1 MFNFKIPESFILLSS
16 KIVPAFIGILTTPI
30 LTNLLSLKEYGS
42 FTLLFTILTLIFTFS
57 SSWVTSINIRFYPK
71 FPSSNL
77 DSFLNI
83 LFLYSII
90 VSIILW
96 ILYYIFYFKIGVFHF
111 YIGILWILFNSLFD
125 FLINKL
131 RVRNSLLIYSII
143 LSLKPLLSLILTF
156 FLLIYYRNNFDII
169 LISQIVVTAI
179 LSIFISTKIVNSN
192 ENESNSNINYQ
203 TLLKYGLPVAFSNI
217 IIFLLSYADRFI
229 IFRILGFEKL
239 GIYSAIYDISEKS
252 IFFINSLILLTTSI
266 NSFKIFENFGKIKT
280 KKYLQNILNSYII
293 FIPLLILI
301 FFLSENIILKYIFPK
316 SYQEAFK
323 LFPFI
328 SIGGLLVGIM
338 HRFSIILSIYEKTTL
353 IFKTTIIALLTNIVL
368 NFLLIKWFNISG
380 AVISTILSY
389 FLWLILIKRESDK
402 FLIIQFPYKI
412 IIQIFSLCIII
423 YLIFIN
429 LILNLIC
436 NEIFKMLIILILVP
450 ILYLSYILTNK
461 NLYIHFLNFKMLL
474 N

>member
-293 FIPLLILI
+293 FIPL
-301 FFLSENIILKYIFPK
+301 F
-316 SYQEAFK
+316 Q
-323 LFPFI
+323 
-328 SIGGLLVGIM
+328 
-338 HRFSIILSIYEKTTL
+338 
-353 IFKTTIIALLTNIVL
+353 
-368 NFLLIKWFNISG
+368 
-380 AVISTILSY
+380 
-389 FLWLILIKRESDK
+389 
-402 FLIIQFPYKI
+402 
-412 IIQIFSLCIII
+412 
-423 YLIFIN
+423 
-429 LILNLIC
+429 
-436 NEIFKMLIILILVP
+436 
-450 ILYLSYILTNK
+450 
-461 NLYIHFLNFKMLL
+461 
-474 N
+474 

>member
-1 MFNFKIPESFILLSS
+1 MFNYKIPDSFILLSS

-30 LTNLLSLKEYGS
+30 LTNLLSLNEYGS
-42 FTLLFTILTLIFTFS
+42 FTLLFTVLTLIFTFS

-83 LFLYSII
+83 LLLYSII

-96 ILYYIFYFKIGVFHF
+96 TSCYFFYYKIDIFQF
-111 YIGILWILFNSLFD
+111 YIGILWILFNTIFD

-131 RVRNSLLIYSII
+131 RVRNNLSIYSII
-143 LSLKPLLSLILTF
+143 LSLKPLLSLVLTYV
-156 FLLIYYRNNFDII
+156 LLIYYRKSFDII
-169 LISQIVVTAI
+169 LISQIVVTAV
-179 LSIFISTKIVNSN
+179 LSIYVSIKIKNLN
-192 ENESNSNINYQ
+192 EQEINSNINYQ
-203 TLLKYGLPVAFSNI
+203 ILLKYGLPVAFSNI

-229 IFRILGFEKL
+229 IFRFLGFEKL

-280 KKYLQNILNSYII
+280 KNYLQNVLNLYII
-293 FIPLLILI
+293 FIPFLILI
-301 FFLSENIILKYIFPK
+301 FFLSENIILKYIFPE

-323 LFPFI
+323 LFPYI
-328 SIGGLLVGIM
+328 SIGGFLVGIM
-338 HRFSIILSIYEKTTL
+338 HRFSIILSIYEKTSL
-353 IFKTTIIALLTNIVL
+353 IFKTACIALLSNIAF
-368 NFLLIKWFNISG
+368 NFILIKYFDISG
-380 AVISTILSY
+380 AVISTVLTY
-389 FLWLILIKRESDK
+389 FLWLILIKKESDK

-423 YLIFIN
+423 FLIFNN
-429 LILNLIC
+429 LILNLIN

-450 ILYLSYILTNK
+450 ILYFSYILVNK
-461 NLYIHFLNFKMLL
+461 NLYIHFLKFKKLL